1 VDRQPRR
8 RGNAT
13 KRAVN
18 RTMVHMKLPK
28 SMQKVRNDASA
39 GLGARPK
46 SARVAKTWKV
56 ASHEDRTVQG
66 TDAATLGNGGRR
78 AALLSI
84 SSVSAA
90 LWKSPWAWAEDST
103 KFVEPDEKFEIVVP
117 VEWKSGQGKA
127 SGSTKAEG
135 SQRNVFV
142 FYPDGRTDTN
152 ISVLVTPAAADFT
165 KMGSFGTPYDFGA
178 ALVNS
183 LDRGFMKKKN
193 GEEDVQEA
201 KLIDA
206 KEKNGAYI
214 IEYTLKKPDDVPK
227 YFYSSVSMAFD
238 GKYNRLYTATG
249 TCAQSEVDQW
259 RPTLKSSIES
269 FRTTA

>member
-1 VDRQPRR
+1 MHSGRTTRWQQRHVDRQPRR
-8 RGNAT
+8 RGSAT
-13 KRAVN
+13 KRVAI
-18 RTMVHMKLPK
+18 RTMAHMKLPK
-28 SMQKVRNDASA
+28 PMRKVRNDAST

-46 SARVAKTWKV
+46 SNRVAQTWKV

-84 SSVSAA
+84 SSVGAA
-90 LWKSPWAWAEDST
+90 MWKSPWAWAEDST

-117 VEWKSGQGKA
+117 EEWKSGQGKA

-142 FYPDGRTDTN
+142 FYPDGRTETN

-183 LDRGFMKKKN
+183 LDRGFMKKN
-193 GEEDVQEA
+193 GGDDVQEA

-214 IEYTLKKPDDVPK
+214 IEYTLKKPNDVPK

-249 TCAQSEVDQW
+249 TVSVSDEHACVS
-259 RPTLKSSIES
+259 
-269 FRTTA
+269 